1 MGTAHGRFDRNTLG
15 THRRLAKSSAG
26 RIGAIDRGYR
36 NRHLGVYKLNAD
48 EQAAIEQGLEEMRQG
63 KFASDD
69 EVAALFNRYRS

>member
-1 MGTAHGRFDRNTLG
+1 MVDLIETL
-15 THRRLAKSSAG
+15 LE
-26 RIGAIDRGYR
+26 RIADWPKAAQAELVQSIADIET
-36 NRHLGVYKLNAD
+36 RHLGVYKLNAD